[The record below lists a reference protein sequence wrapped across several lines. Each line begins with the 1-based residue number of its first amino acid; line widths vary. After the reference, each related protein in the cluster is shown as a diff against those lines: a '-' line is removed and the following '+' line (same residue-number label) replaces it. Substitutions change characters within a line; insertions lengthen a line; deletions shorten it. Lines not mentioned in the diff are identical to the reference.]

1 MSLGQGLTISA
12 HVCDERALFE
22 YETPQTGHEL
32 TRALSADPKKPVHA
46 HLTGLALPC
55 GLIESVGNR
64 HAQSGH
70 FILSTA
76 PAEIDVRPS
85 APTGPTAGTRL
96 VTAAWLSVAIAF
108 ALSLQYLAQPFVW
121 RNWPPSEVLEGWLF
135 IFRDRLIVTV
145 LMAAAITVTAL
156 VRSDSL
162 QLRAVL
168 LAAGV
173 LVGAV
178 SGELIVRRL
187 HGQMDNSNFLT
198 AHALRWSAVALAV
211 SAMFYLW
218 RTSSDSNEQLRNE
231 ALRSLNIEHQLTNTR
246 LAALRSQ
253 IEPHFLFNTLATLRW
268 LHRTEPEAGARLL
281 ANFID
286 YLRRIGPMLEC
297 TEVALG
303 DEIDLMR
310 AYLEVVEMRM
320 GKRLRFA
327 IDVPPALRRARVPPL
342 ALATLVENAVK
353 HGISRAQYGGEIAIL
368 AREIAH
374 QLVLSVTD
382 TGVGFNSSSGTG
394 TGIGLSNVCA
404 RLSTLY
410 AALGS
415 LRVEA
420 NTPTGVRAT
429 LRLPCNLVPAQ

>member
-1 MSLGQGLTISA
+1 MGRGASA
-12 HVCDERALFE
+12 MYGAAIRAH
-22 YETPQTGHEL
+22 G
-32 TRALSADPKKPVHA
+32 
-46 HLTGLALPC
+46 TGLALPC
-55 GLIESVGNR
+55 GLVESVGRKHFR
-64 HAQSGH
+64 HGH
-70 FILSTA
+70 FTLSVIPT
-76 PAEIDVRPS
+76 ELDVRPG
-85 APTGPTAGTRL
+85 ALPAPTAGARL
-96 VTAAWLSVAIAF
+96 GAALGLGAAIAF

-121 RNWPPSEVLEGWLF
+121 RNWPVEEVLEGWLF

-145 LMAAAITVTAL
+145 LIAAAISATAL
-156 VRSDSL
+156 VRTESL

-168 LAAGV
+168 LAVGV
-173 LVGAV
+173 VIGAV

-187 HGQMDNSNFLT
+187 YGQFDGSGSLT

-218 RTSSDSNEQLRNE
+218 RMSSDANEQLRNE
-231 ALRSLNIEHQLTNTR
+231 TLRRLNTEHQLTNTR

-268 LHRTEPEAGARLL
+268 LQRTEPEAGARML
-281 ANFID
+281 ASFID
-286 YLRRIGPMLEC
+286 YLRRMAPMLEC
-297 TEVALG
+297 SEVALG
-303 DEIDLMR
+303 EEIDLMR

-320 GKRLRFA
+320 GGRLHVA
-327 IDVPPALRRARVPPL
+327 IDVPLNLRRARVPPL

-353 HGISRAQYGGEIAIL
+353 HGISPAQYGGEITIL
-368 AREIAH
+368 AHEVAH

-382 TGVGFNSSSGTG
+382 TGVGFNPGSGSG

-410 AALGS
+410 GVLGT

-429 LRLPCNLVPAQ
+429 LRLPCHLVPPQ

>member
-1 MSLGQGLTISA
+1 
-12 HVCDERALFE
+12 
-22 YETPQTGHEL
+22 
-32 TRALSADPKKPVHA
+32 
-46 HLTGLALPC
+46 
-55 GLIESVGNR
+55 
-64 HAQSGH
+64 
-70 FILSTA
+70 
-76 PAEIDVRPS
+76 
-85 APTGPTAGTRL
+85 
-96 VTAAWLSVAIAF
+96 
-108 ALSLQYLAQPFVW
+108 
-121 RNWPPSEVLEGWLF
+121 
-135 IFRDRLIVTV
+135 
-145 LMAAAITVTAL
+145 
-156 VRSDSL
+156 
-162 QLRAVL
+162 
-168 LAAGV
+168 
-173 LVGAV
+173 
-178 SGELIVRRL
+178 LIVRRL
-187 HGQMDNSNFLT
+187 HGQFDGSGSLA

-218 RTSSDSNEQLRNE
+218 RMSSDSNEQLRNDR
-231 ALRSLNIEHQLTNTR
+231 LRSLNIEHQLTNTR

-268 LHRTEPEAGARLL
+268 LQRTKPEAGARLL

-297 TEVALG
+297 TEIALG

-320 GKRLRFA
+320 GGRLHFA
-327 IDVPPALRRARVPPL
+327 IDVPLNLRRARVPPL

-368 AREIAH
+368 AREVAH

-382 TGVGFNSSSGTG
+382 TGAGFSSSSGSG
-394 TGIGLSNVCA
+394 TGIGLSNVSS

-410 AALGS
+410 GVLGS

-429 LRLPCNLVPAQ
+429 LMLPCNLVPSQ

>member
-1 MSLGQGLTISA
+1 MDHGTSA
-12 HVCDERALFE
+12 SHGKAVRA
-22 YETPQTGHEL
+22 
-32 TRALSADPKKPVHA
+32 HA
-46 HLTGLALPC
+46 MGLALAC
-55 GLIESVGNR
+55 GFVESVGNR
-64 HAQSGH
+64 QAQSGH

-76 PAEIDVRPS
+76 PTELDVRPS
-85 APTGPTAGTRL
+85 ALAKATAGARL
-96 VTAAWLSVAIAF
+96 VAVLCLSVAIAF

-121 RNWPPSEVLEGWLF
+121 RNWPPEEVLEGWLV

-145 LMAAAITVTAL
+145 LMAAAITVMAL
-156 VRSDSL
+156 VRTESL
-162 QLRAVL
+162 QLRAIL
-168 LAAGV
+168 LAVGV
-173 LVGAV
+173 LIGAV

-187 HGQMDNSNFLT
+187 YGQFDGGGSLA
-198 AHALRWSAVALAV
+198 AHALRWSAVALTV
-211 SAMFYLW
+211 SAMFFLW
-218 RTSSDSNEQLRNE
+218 RMSSDSNEQLRNDN
-231 ALRSLNIEHQLTNTR
+231 LRSLNIEHQLTNTR

-268 LHRTEPEAGARLL
+268 LQRTKPEAGARLL

-297 TEVALG
+297 TEIALG

-310 AYLEVVEMRM
+310 AYLEVVELRM
-320 GKRLRFA
+320 GGRLHVA
-327 IDVPPALRRARVPPL
+327 IDVPSSLRGAQVPPL

-353 HGISRAQYGGEIAIL
+353 HGISRAQYGGEIAIR
-368 AREIAH
+368 AREVAH

-382 TGVGFNSSSGTG
+382 TGAGFSSSSGSG
-394 TGIGLSNVCA
+394 TGIGLSNVSS

-410 AALGS
+410 GVLGS

-429 LRLPCNLVPAQ
+429 LSLPCHLVPSQ

>member
-1 MSLGQGLTISA
+1 M
-12 HVCDERALFE
+12 
-22 YETPQTGHEL
+22 
-32 TRALSADPKKPVHA
+32 
-46 HLTGLALPC
+46 GLALPR
-55 GLIESVGNR
+55 GFVDSAGSR

-76 PAEIDVRPS
+76 PTELDVRPS
-85 APTGPTAGTRL
+85 TLAKATASARL
-96 VTAAWLSVAIAF
+96 VAALCLSVAIAF

-121 RNWPPSEVLEGWLF
+121 RNWPPEEVLEGWLV

-156 VRSDSL
+156 VRTESL
-162 QLRAVL
+162 QLRAIL
-168 LAAGV
+168 LAVGV
-173 LVGAV
+173 VIGAV
-178 SGELIVRRL
+178 SGELIVRRF
-187 HGQMDNSNFLT
+187 GQFDGSGSLT
-198 AHALRWSAVALAV
+198 ARALRWSAVALAV

-218 RTSSDSNEQLRNE
+218 RMSSDSNEQLRNDK
-231 ALRSLNIEHQLTNTR
+231 LRSLNIEHQLTNTR

-268 LHRTEPEAGARLL
+268 LQRTEPEAGARLL

-297 TEVALG
+297 TEIALG

-320 GKRLRFA
+320 GGRLHVA
-327 IDVPPALRRARVPPL
+327 IDVPLNLRRARVPPL

-353 HGISRAQYGGEIAIL
+353 HGISRAQYGGEIAIR
-368 AREIAH
+368 AREVAH

-382 TGVGFNSSSGTG
+382 TGVGFSSSSGGG
-394 TGIGLSNVCA
+394 TGIGLSNVSS

-410 AALGS
+410 GVLGS

-420 NTPTGVRAT
+420 NKPTGVRAT
-429 LRLPCNLVPAQ
+429 LSLPCNLVPSQ

>member
-1 MSLGQGLTISA
+1 MWARIDRGASELYGAAVRA
-12 HVCDERALFE
+12 HGA
-22 YETPQTGHEL
+22 
-32 TRALSADPKKPVHA
+32 
-46 HLTGLALPC
+46 GLALHRVFV
-55 GLIESVGNR
+55 ESAAR
-64 HAQSGH
+64 RQAQRGQCM
-70 FILSTA
+70 LSII
-76 PAEIDVRPS
+76 PAELDVTPS
-85 APTGPTAGTRL
+85 ALAVPTRGTRL
-96 VTAAWLSVAIAF
+96 VAALCLSVAIAF

-121 RNWPPSEVLEGWLF
+121 RNWPAEEVLEGWLV

-156 VRSDSL
+156 VRTESL
-162 QLRAVL
+162 QLRAIL
-168 LAAGV
+168 LAVGV
-173 LVGAV
+173 VIGAV
-178 SGELIVRRL
+178 SGELLVRRL
-187 HGQMDNSNFLT
+187 YGQFDGGGSLT

-218 RTSSDSNEQLRNE
+218 RMSFDANEQLRNDT
-231 ALRSLNIEHQLTNTR
+231 LRRLNIEHQLTNTR

-268 LHRTEPEAGARLL
+268 LQRTKPEAGARLL

-320 GKRLRFA
+320 GERLHVA
-327 IDVPPALRRARVPPL
+327 IDVPSNLRRARVPPL

-353 HGISRAQYGGEIAIL
+353 HGIARAQYGGEIAIL
-368 AREIAH
+368 AREVAH

-382 TGVGFNSSSGTG
+382 TGVGFNPGSGGG
-394 TGIGLSNVCA
+394 TGIGLNNVCS

-410 AALGS
+410 GALGS

-429 LRLPCNLVPAQ
+429 LRLPCNLVPSQ

>member
-1 MSLGQGLTISA
+1 M
-12 HVCDERALFE
+12 
-22 YETPQTGHEL
+22 
-32 TRALSADPKKPVHA
+32 
-46 HLTGLALPC
+46 GLALPR
-55 GLIESVGNR
+55 GFVESVGSR
-64 HAQSGH
+64 QAQSGQ

-76 PAEIDVRPS
+76 TTELDVRPS
-85 APTGPTAGTRL
+85 TLAKATASARL
-96 VTAAWLSVAIAF
+96 VAALCLSVAIAF
-108 ALSLQYLAQPFVW
+108 ALSLEYLAQPFVW
-121 RNWPPSEVLEGWLF
+121 RNWPAEEVLEGWLF
-135 IFRDRLIVTV
+135 IFRDRLIVTA
-145 LMAAAITVTAL
+145 LMAAAITVTSL
-156 VRSDSL
+156 VRTESL
-162 QLRAVL
+162 QLRAIL
-168 LAAGV
+168 LAVGV
-173 LVGAV
+173 VIGAV

-187 HGQMDNSNFLT
+187 HGQFDGSVSLT

-218 RTSSDSNEQLRNE
+218 RMSSDSTEKLRNDN
-231 ALRSLNIEHQLTNTR
+231 LRSLNIEHQLTNTR

-268 LHRTEPEAGARLL
+268 LQRTEPDAGARLL
-281 ANFID
+281 ATFID

-297 TEVALG
+297 TEIALG

-320 GKRLRFA
+320 GGRLHVA
-327 IDVPPALRRARVPPL
+327 IDVPLNLRRARVPPL

-353 HGISRAQYGGEIAIL
+353 HGISRAQHGGKIAII
-368 AREIAH
+368 AREVAQ

-382 TGVGFNSSSGTG
+382 TGVGFSSSAGSG
-394 TGIGLSNVCA
+394 TGIGLSNVSS

-410 AALGS
+410 GALGS

-429 LRLPCNLVPAQ
+429 LSLPCHLVSSQ

>member
-1 MSLGQGLTISA
+1 M
-12 HVCDERALFE
+12 
-22 YETPQTGHEL
+22 
-32 TRALSADPKKPVHA
+32 
-46 HLTGLALPC
+46 GLALPR
-55 GLIESVGNR
+55 GFVESVGSR
-64 HAQSGH
+64 QAHSGQ
-70 FILSTA
+70 FILSTT
-76 PAEIDVRPS
+76 PTELDVRPS
-85 APTGPTAGTRL
+85 ALAKATAGARL
-96 VTAAWLSVAIAF
+96 VTTLGLSVAIAF

-121 RNWPPSEVLEGWLF
+121 RNWPPQEVLEGWLF
-135 IFRDRLIVTV
+135 IFRDRLIVTA

-156 VRSDSL
+156 VRTESL
-162 QLRAVL
+162 QLRAIL
-168 LAAGV
+168 LAVGV
-173 LVGAV
+173 LIGAV
-178 SGELIVRRL
+178 SGELIVLRL
-187 HGQMDNSNFLT
+187 HGQFDGLGSLT

-218 RTSSDSNEQLRNE
+218 RMSSDSNEQLRNDK
-231 ALRSLNIEHQLTNTR
+231 LRSLNIEHQLTNTR

-268 LHRTEPEAGARLL
+268 LQRTEPEAGARLL

-297 TEVALG
+297 TEIALG

-320 GKRLRFA
+320 AGRLQVA
-327 IDVPPALRRARVPPL
+327 IDVPLNLRRARVPPL

-353 HGISRAQYGGEIAIL
+353 HGISRAQYGGEIAIR
-368 AREIAH
+368 AREVAH

-382 TGVGFNSSSGTG
+382 TGAGFSSSSGSG
-394 TGIGLSNVCA
+394 TGIGLSNVSS

-410 AALGS
+410 GVLGS

-429 LRLPCNLVPAQ
+429 LSLPCNLVPSQ

>member
-1 MSLGQGLTISA
+1 LGLGA
-12 HVCDERALFE
+12 
-22 YETPQTGHEL
+22 
-32 TRALSADPKKPVHA
+32 
-46 HLTGLALPC
+46 
-55 GLIESVGNR
+55 
-64 HAQSGH
+64 
-70 FILSTA
+70 
-76 PAEIDVRPS
+76 
-85 APTGPTAGTRL
+85 
-96 VTAAWLSVAIAF
+96 AIAF

-121 RNWPPSEVLEGWLF
+121 RNWPAEEVLEGWLV
-135 IFRDRLIVTV
+135 IFRDQLIVTV

-156 VRSDSL
+156 VRTESL
-162 QLRAVL
+162 RLRTIL
-168 LAAGV
+168 LAVAV
-173 LVGAV
+173 VSGAV

-187 HGQMDNSNFLT
+187 HGQFDGSGSL
-198 AHALRWSAVALAV
+198 AGHALRWSAVALAV

-218 RTSSDSNEQLRNE
+218 RMSSDSSEQLRNE
-231 ALRSLNIEHQLTNTR
+231 TLRSLNIEHQLTNTR

-303 DEIDLMR
+303 EEIDLMR

-320 GKRLRFA
+320 GGRLRVA
-327 IDVPPALRRARVPPL
+327 IDVPPNLRRARVPPL

-353 HGISRAQYGGEIAIL
+353 HGISRAQHGGEIAIL
-368 AREIAH
+368 AREDG
-374 QLVLSVTD
+374 QLLILSVAD
-382 TGVGFNSSSGTG
+382 TGAGFSPDSGGG
-394 TGIGLSNVCA
+394 TGIGLSNVCS

-410 AALGS
+410 GALGS

-429 LRLPCNLVPAQ
+429 LMLPRNLVPSR

>member
-1 MSLGQGLTISA
+1 M
-12 HVCDERALFE
+12 
-22 YETPQTGHEL
+22 
-32 TRALSADPKKPVHA
+32 
-46 HLTGLALPC
+46 GLALPRSFV
-55 GLIESVGNR
+55 ESVGSKLA
-64 HAQSGH
+64 HCGH

-76 PAEIDVRPS
+76 PPEFDVRPN
-85 APTGPTAGTRL
+85 ALAIATAGARL
-96 VTAAWLSVAIAF
+96 IAALCLSIAIAF

-121 RNWPPSEVLEGWLF
+121 RNWPVEEVLQGWLV
-135 IFRDRLIVTV
+135 IFRDRLIVTA
-145 LMAAAITVTAL
+145 LMASAITVTAL
-156 VRSDSL
+156 VRTESL
-162 QLRAVL
+162 QLRAML
-168 LAAGV
+168 LAIGV
-173 LVGAV
+173 VIGAV

-187 HGQMDNSNFLT
+187 YGQFDGSGSLT

-218 RTSSDSNEQLRNE
+218 RMSSDSNEQLRNDK
-231 ALRSLNIEHQLTNTR
+231 LRSLNIEHQLTNTR

-268 LHRTEPEAGARLL
+268 LQRTEPEAGARLL

-297 TEVALG
+297 TEIALG

-310 AYLEVVEMRM
+310 AYLEVVELRM
-320 GKRLRFA
+320 GGRLHVA
-327 IDVPPALRRARVPPL
+327 IDVPPNLRRARVPPL

-353 HGISRAQYGGEIAIL
+353 HGISRAQYGGEIAIR
-368 AREIAH
+368 AREVAH

-382 TGVGFNSSSGTG
+382 TGVGFSSSSGSG
-394 TGIGLSNVCA
+394 TGIGLSNVCS

-410 AALGS
+410 GALGS

-429 LRLPCNLVPAQ
+429 LSLPCNLVSSQ

>member
-1 MSLGQGLTISA
+1 LVA
-12 HVCDERALFE
+12 ALC
-22 YETPQTGHEL
+22 
-32 TRALSADPKKPVHA
+32 LSIAV
-46 HLTGLALPC
+46 
-55 GLIESVGNR
+55 
-64 HAQSGH
+64 
-70 FILSTA
+70 
-76 PAEIDVRPS
+76 
-85 APTGPTAGTRL
+85 
-96 VTAAWLSVAIAF
+96 AF

-121 RNWPPSEVLEGWLF
+121 RNWPAEEVLEGWLV

-145 LMAAAITVTAL
+145 LMAAAITVAAL
-156 VRSDSL
+156 VRTEL
-162 QLRAVL
+162 LRLRTIL
-168 LAAGV
+168 LAVAV
-173 LVGAV
+173 AIGAV

-187 HGQMDNSNFLT
+187 YGQFDDSGSLT

-218 RTSSDSNEQLRNE
+218 RTSSDSREQLRNE
-231 ALRSLNIEHQLTNTR
+231 TLRSLNIEHQLTNTR

-268 LHRTEPEAGARLL
+268 LQRTEPEAGARLL

-303 DEIDLMR
+303 DEIDLAR

-320 GKRLRFA
+320 GERLHFA
-327 IDVPPALRRARVPPL
+327 IDVPPDLRRARVPPL

-353 HGISRAQYGGEIAIL
+353 HGISRAQHGGDIAIH
-368 AREIAH
+368 AREVAH

-382 TGVGFNSSSGTG
+382 TGVGFSPSAGSG
-394 TGIGLSNVCA
+394 TGIGLSNVCS

-410 AALGS
+410 GALGS
-415 LRVEA
+415 LLVEA
-420 NTPTGVRAT
+420 NTPKGVRAT
-429 LRLPCNLVPAQ
+429 LRLPCNLVPSP

>member
-1 MSLGQGLTISA
+1 MNDDHNPAIEMIDLCKSFGTFQAIDHLSLTVQRGEIFGLLGPNGAGKTTLIRMMTTLTPPTSGTASLPFSA
-12 HVCDERALFE
+12 VVPSPVTA
-22 YETPQTGHEL
+22 
-32 TRALSADPKKPVHA
+32 SA
-46 HLTGLALPC
+46 
-55 GLIESVGNR
+55 
-64 HAQSGH
+64 
-70 FILSTA
+70 
-76 PAEIDVRPS
+76 
-85 APTGPTAGTRL
+85 RL
-96 VTAAWLSVAIAF
+96 VAALCLSVAIAF

-121 RNWPPSEVLEGWLF
+121 RNWPPEEVLEGWLV

-145 LMAAAITVTAL
+145 LMAAAITVMAL
-156 VRSDSL
+156 VRTESL

-168 LAAGV
+168 LAVGV
-173 LVGAV
+173 LIGAV

-187 HGQMDNSNFLT
+187 HGQFDGSGSLA

-218 RTSSDSNEQLRNE
+218 RMSSNSNEQLRNDK
-231 ALRSLNIEHQLTNTR
+231 LRSLNIEHQLTNTR

-268 LHRTEPEAGARLL
+268 LQRTEPEAGARLL

-297 TEVALG
+297 TEIALG

-320 GKRLRFA
+320 DGRLHVA
-327 IDVPPALRRARVPPL
+327 IDVPSSLRRAQVPPL

-353 HGISRAQYGGEIAIL
+353 HGISRAQYGGEIAIR
-368 AREIAH
+368 AREVAH

-382 TGVGFNSSSGTG
+382 TGAGFSSSSGSG
-394 TGIGLSNVCA
+394 TGIGLSNVSS

-410 AALGS
+410 GVLGS

-429 LRLPCNLVPAQ
+429 LSLPCNLVPSQ

>member
-1 MSLGQGLTISA
+1 M
-12 HVCDERALFE
+12 RA
-22 YETPQTGHEL
+22 
-32 TRALSADPKKPVHA
+32 RAI
-46 HLTGLALPC
+46 GLALPC
-55 GLIESVGNR
+55 GLIESVGDR
-64 HAQSGH
+64 QAQSGH
-70 FILSTA
+70 FILFTA
-76 PAEIDVRPS
+76 PTEIDVRPGALAKATAS
-85 APTGPTAGTRL
+85 ARL
-96 VTAAWLSVAIAF
+96 VAALCLSVAIAF

-121 RNWPPSEVLEGWLF
+121 RNWPPEEVLEGWLV

-145 LMAAAITVTAL
+145 LMAAAITVMAL
-156 VRSDSL
+156 VRTESL
-162 QLRAVL
+162 QLRAIL
-168 LAAGV
+168 LAVGV
-173 LVGAV
+173 LIGAV

-187 HGQMDNSNFLT
+187 HGQFDGSGSLA

-218 RTSSDSNEQLRNE
+218 RMSSDSNEQLRNDK
-231 ALRSLNIEHQLTNTR
+231 LRSLNIEHQLTNTR

-268 LHRTEPEAGARLL
+268 LQRTEPEAGARLL

-297 TEVALG
+297 TEIALG

-320 GKRLRFA
+320 GGRLHVA
-327 IDVPPALRRARVPPL
+327 IDVPSSLRRAQVPPL

-353 HGISRAQYGGEIAIL
+353 HGISRAQYGGEIAIR
-368 AREIAH
+368 AREVAH

-382 TGVGFNSSSGTG
+382 TGAGFSSSSGSG
-394 TGIGLSNVCA
+394 TGIGLSNVSS

-410 AALGS
+410 GVLGS

-429 LRLPCNLVPAQ
+429 LSLPCNLVPSL

>member
-1 MSLGQGLTISA
+1 MLSI
-12 HVCDERALFE
+12 
-22 YETPQTGHEL
+22 TPTEL
-32 TRALSADPKKPVHA
+32 DGKPS
-46 HLTGLALPC
+46 ALPRAAARAR
-55 GLIESVGNR
+55 V
-64 HAQSGH
+64 
-70 FILSTA
+70 
-76 PAEIDVRPS
+76 
-85 APTGPTAGTRL
+85 
-96 VTAAWLSVAIAF
+96 VTVAFLSVAIAF

-121 RNWPPSEVLEGWLF
+121 RNWPVEEVLEGWLV

-145 LMAAAITVTAL
+145 LMAAAIAVTAL
-156 VRSDSL
+156 VRTESL
-162 QLRAVL
+162 RLRAML
-168 LAAGV
+168 LAVGV
-173 LVGAV
+173 VIGAV
-178 SGELIVRRL
+178 SGEWIVRRL
-187 HGQMDNSNFLT
+187 YGQFDGSGSLT

-218 RTSSDSNEQLRNE
+218 RMSSDSNEQLRNE
-231 ALRSLNIEHQLTNTR
+231 ALRRLNIENQLTNTR

-268 LHRTEPEAGARLL
+268 LQRTRPEAGARLL

-297 TEVALG
+297 SEVALG
-303 DEIDLMR
+303 EEIDLMR

-320 GKRLRFA
+320 GDRLHVV
-327 IDVPPALRRARVPPL
+327 IDVPPGMRRARVPPL

-353 HGISRAQYGGEIAIL
+353 HGISPAQHGGEIAIL
-368 AREIAH
+368 AREVAH

-382 TGVGFNSSSGTG
+382 TGVGFNPSSGSG
-394 TGIGLSNVCA
+394 TGIGLSNVCS

-410 AALGS
+410 GALGS

-429 LRLPCNLVPAQ
+429 LRLPCSLVPSQ

>member
-1 MSLGQGLTISA
+1 
-12 HVCDERALFE
+12 
-22 YETPQTGHEL
+22 
-32 TRALSADPKKPVHA
+32 LSIIP
-46 HLTGLALPC
+46 T
-55 GLIESVGNR
+55 EM
-64 HAQSGH
+64 
-70 FILSTA
+70 
-76 PAEIDVRPS
+76 DVRPG
-85 APTGPTAGTRL
+85 ALAEATAGARL
-96 VTAAWLSVAIAF
+96 VAALFLSVAIAF

-121 RNWPPSEVLEGWLF
+121 RNWPAEEVLAGWLV

-156 VRSDSL
+156 VRTESL
-162 QLRAVL
+162 QLRALL
-168 LAAGV
+168 LAVGV
-173 LVGAV
+173 VIGAV
-178 SGELIVRRL
+178 SGEWIVRRL
-187 HGQMDNSNFLT
+187 SGQFDGGGSLT

-218 RTSSDSNEQLRNE
+218 RMSSDANEQLRSE
-231 ALRSLNIEHQLTNTR
+231 TLRSVHIEHQLTNTR
-246 LAALRSQ
+246 LAGLRSQ

-268 LHRTEPEAGARLL
+268 LQRTEPEAGARLL

-303 DEIDLMR
+303 DEIDLLR

-320 GKRLRFA
+320 GERLHVA
-327 IDVPPALRRARVPPL
+327 IDVPPNMRRARIPPL

-368 AREIAH
+368 AREVAG

-382 TGVGFNSSSGTG
+382 TGAGFSPSSGSG
-394 TGIGLSNVCA
+394 TGIGLSNVCS

-410 AALGS
+410 GALGS

-429 LRLPCNLVPAQ
+429 LRLPCNLVPS

>member
-1 MSLGQGLTISA
+1 M
-12 HVCDERALFE
+12 
-22 YETPQTGHEL
+22 
-32 TRALSADPKKPVHA
+32 
-46 HLTGLALPC
+46 
-55 GLIESVGNR
+55 
-64 HAQSGH
+64 
-70 FILSTA
+70 
-76 PAEIDVRPS
+76 RPS
-85 APTGPTAGTRL
+85 ALAGPTAGARL
-96 VTAAWLSVAIAF
+96 VAAVILSVAIAF

-121 RNWPPSEVLEGWLF
+121 RNWPPEEVLEGWLI

-145 LMAAAITVTAL
+145 LMAVAITVTAL
-156 VRSDSL
+156 VRTESL
-162 QLRAVL
+162 QLRAML
-168 LAAGV
+168 LAVGV
-173 LVGAV
+173 VIGAV

-187 HGQMDNSNFLT
+187 HGQFDSSGSLT

-218 RTSSDSNEQLRNE
+218 RMSSDSNEQLRNDN
-231 ALRSLNIEHQLTNTR
+231 LRSLNIEHQLTNTR

-268 LHRTEPEAGARLL
+268 LQRTEPDTGARLL

-297 TEVALG
+297 TEIALG

-320 GKRLRFA
+320 GDRLQVAF
-327 IDVPPALRRARVPPL
+327 DVPPALRQARVPPL

-368 AREIAH
+368 AREVAH
-374 QLVLSVTD
+374 QLVVSVTD
-382 TGVGFNSSSGTG
+382 TGVGFSPSSSG
-394 TGIGLSNVCA
+394 TGIGLSNVCS

-410 AALGS
+410 GALGS

-429 LRLPCNLVPAQ
+429 LSLPCNLVSSQ

>member
-1 MSLGQGLTISA
+1 LSIIS
-12 HVCDERALFE
+12 
-22 YETPQTGHEL
+22 
-32 TRALSADPKKPVHA
+32 
-46 HLTGLALPC
+46 
-55 GLIESVGNR
+55 IES
-64 HAQSGH
+64 
-70 FILSTA
+70 
-76 PAEIDVRPS
+76 DVRAS
-85 APTGPTAGTRL
+85 TLAEATAGARL
-96 VTAAWLSVAIAF
+96 VAALCLSVAIAF

-121 RNWPPSEVLEGWLF
+121 RNWPPEEVLEGWLV

-145 LMAAAITVTAL
+145 LMAAAITLTAL
-156 VRSDSL
+156 VRTQSL
-162 QLRAVL
+162 QLRAIL

-173 LVGAV
+173 VIGAV
-178 SGELIVRRL
+178 GGELIVRRL
-187 HGQMDNSNFLT
+187 YGQFDGSGSLT

-211 SAMFYLW
+211 AAMFYLW
-218 RTSSDSNEQLRNE
+218 RMSSDANEQLRNE
-231 ALRSLNIEHQLTNTR
+231 TLRSVNIEHQLTNTR

-268 LHRTEPEAGARLL
+268 LQRTEPAAGARLL

-320 GKRLRFA
+320 GERLRVA
-327 IDVPPALRRARVPPL
+327 IDIPPNLRRARVPPL

-353 HGISRAQYGGEIAIL
+353 HGISRAQHGGEIAIR
-368 AREIAH
+368 AREVAR

-382 TGVGFNSSSGTG
+382 TGAGFSPSSGSG
-394 TGIGLSNVCA
+394 TGIGLNNVCS

-410 AALGS
+410 GALGS

-429 LRLPCNLVPAQ
+429 LRLPCNLVPSQ